1 MSGSIEEMIGQ
12 QLRKRGI
19 HDPRVLEAMQRIPRE
34 EFIPRELRGDAYAD
48 APVTIGFG
56 QTITQ
61 PYMTALMA
69 QALELTGG
77 EHVLDVGTGSGYHA
91 AVLGALA
98 KTVISI
104 ERIPELAEL
113 ARANLKRTGL
123 DRNIT
128 VVCGDG
134 SLGVPAH
141 APFDAISVAAASP
154 LTPPALLAQL
164 KDPGTMVIPVG
175 NRLDQE
181 LLVIRRHSGK
191 TTTRVSTSCR
201 FVPLV
206 GREGWQ
212 EQE

>member
-1 MSGSIEEMIGQ
+1 VSGSIEEMIGQ

-19 HDPRVLEAMQRIPRE
+19 RDPRVLEAMQRIPRK
-34 EFIPRELRGDAYAD
+34 EFIPRDLRGDAYAD
-48 APVTIGFG
+48 APVQIGFG

-69 QALELTGG
+69 QVLELAGG
-77 EHVLDVGTGSGYHA
+77 EKVLDVGTGSGYHA
-91 AVLGALA
+91 AVLGSLA

-104 ERIPELAEL
+104 ERIPELADL

-123 DRNIT
+123 DGNIT

-134 SLGVPAH
+134 SMGIPSQ

-164 KDPGTMVIPVG
+164 NDPGTMVIPVG

-181 LLVIRRHSGK
+181 LLVIRRHNGK
-191 TTTRVSTSCR
+191 IATRVSTSCR

>member
-1 MSGSIEEMIGQ
+1 VSGSIEQMIQ
-12 QLRKRGI
+12 KQLVKRGI
-19 HDPRVLEAMQRIPRE
+19 QDPRVLAAMRRIPRE
-34 EFIPRELRGDAYAD
+34 KFVPPDLRGDAYID

-69 QALELTGG
+69 QVLELTGD
-77 EHVLDVGTGSGYHA
+77 EKVLDVGTGSGYHA

-98 KTVISI
+98 RCVISI

-113 ARANLKRTGL
+113 ARSNLRRTGL
-123 DRNIT
+123 DANIT

-134 SLGVPAH
+134 SLGIPEQ
-141 APFDAISVAAASP
+141 APFDAISVAAGSP
-154 LTPPALLAQL
+154 RPPPALLAQL
-164 KDPGTMVIPVG
+164 NDPGVLVIPVG
-175 NRLDQE
+175 GRQDQD
-181 LLVIRRHSGK
+181 LLVIRRQNGEIA
-191 TTTRVSTSCR
+191 TRVSTSCR
-201 FVPLV
+201 FVPLR

>member
-1 MSGSIEEMIGQ
+1 MTGVEQMIGT
-12 QLRKRGI
+12 QLVKRGI
-19 HDPRVLEAMQRIPRE
+19 QDPRVLAAMRTIPRA
-34 EFIPRELRGDAYAD
+34 EFIPHALRNDAFID
-48 APVTIGFG
+48 APVPIGFG

-69 QALELTGG
+69 ELLELDGH
-77 EHVLDVGTGSGYHA
+77 EKVLDVGTGSGYHA

-98 KTVISI
+98 RYVISV

-123 DRNIT
+123 DTNIT

-134 SLGVPAH
+134 SLGVPEY
-141 APFDAISVAAASP
+141 APFHAISVAAASP
-154 LTPPALLAQL
+154 RTPPALLDQL
-164 KDPGTMVIPVG
+164 NDPGTMVIPVG
-175 NRLDQE
+175 DRQDQD
-181 LLVIRRHSGK
+181 LRVIRRHNGDIA
-191 TTTRVSTSCR
+191 TRFVSACR